1 MTFRERLSLILLGAG
16 VVGVLAA
23 AYGYDGVRGL
33 VAVGGVLCLLVGVL
47 LGFTDAGAVEPVLEE
62 LELGEPDDAGQY
74 GDGSVV
80 R

>member
-16 VVGVLAA
+16 AVGVLAA

-33 VAVGGVLCLLVGVL
+33 VAVGGILCLVVGVL
-47 LGFTDAGAVEPVLEE
+47 LGFTDAGAAEPFLEDAGE
-62 LELGEPDDAGQY
+62 LELGDDG
-74 GDGSVV
+74 VI